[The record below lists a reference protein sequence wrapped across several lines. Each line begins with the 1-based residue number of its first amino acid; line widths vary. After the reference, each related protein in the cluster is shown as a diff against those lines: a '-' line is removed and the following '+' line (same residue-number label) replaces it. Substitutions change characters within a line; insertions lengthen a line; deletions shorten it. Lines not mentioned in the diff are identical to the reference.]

1 VVDHPSQFARTA
13 FIEALRRAG
22 VTVTAPTTGT
32 NPTSLL
38 PARGSYR
45 HADLVA
51 VHVSDRFSQYAKLIL
66 KVSYNRGAD
75 LMACLAAVRLGSRN
89 CLTGIKAEVTTA
101 TGLGVPRNGLFP
113 QDGAGSDD
121 QGRSS
126 PQALA
131 ILLRGLTHASYG
143 ATLKDSLPILG
154 RDGTLANV
162 LPNSPAAGQA
172 EIKTGNRVVGN
183 PAGQIMVLGNSLA
196 GYIHTR
202 SGRRVTVMI
211 AVGNVPLSSP
221 EGFLGVVNDQS
232 KMIAA
237 IQADL

>member
-1 VVDHPSQFARTA
+1 
-13 FIEALRRAG
+13 LRRAG
-22 VTVTAPTTGT
+22 VAVTAPTTGT
-32 NPTSLL
+32 NPTGLL

-45 HADLVA
+45 RADLVA
-51 VHVSDRFSQYAKLIL
+51 EHVSDPFSQYAKLIL

-75 LMACLAAVRLGSRN
+75 LMLCLAAAKLGSRN
-89 CLTGIKAEVTTA
+89 CETGITAEVKTA
-101 TGLGVPRNGLFP
+101 TSLGVPRDGLFP

-121 QGRSS
+121 QGRST

-131 ILLRGLTHASYG
+131 IFLRGLTHTAYG
-143 ATLKDSLPILG
+143 PTLKASLPILG
-154 RDGTLANV
+154 RDGTMADV
-162 LPNSPAAGQA
+162 LRKSPAAGHAQ
-172 EIKTGNRVVGN
+172 IKTGNRVVGN
-183 PAGQIMVLGNSLA
+183 AAGQIMVLGNSLA

-211 AVGNVPLSSP
+211 VVGNVPLRNT
-221 EGFLGVVNDQS
+221 EGFLAVVNDQA

>member
-1 VVDHPSQFARTA
+1 
-13 FIEALRRAG
+13 
-22 VTVTAPTTGT
+22 
-32 NPTSLL
+32 
-38 PARGSYR
+38 
-45 HADLVA
+45 
-51 VHVSDRFSQYAKLIL
+51 VHVSDPISQYAKLIL

-75 LMACLAAVRLGSRN
+75 LMACLAAVKLGSRN

-131 ILLRGLTHASYG
+131 LLLRGLTHTSYG

-183 PAGQIMVLGNSLA
+183 PAGQIMVLGNSIA

-202 SGRRVTVMI
+202 SGRRVIVMI
-211 AVGNVPLSSP
+211 AVGNVPLTNA
-221 EGFLGVVNDQS
+221 EQFLGVTDDQA